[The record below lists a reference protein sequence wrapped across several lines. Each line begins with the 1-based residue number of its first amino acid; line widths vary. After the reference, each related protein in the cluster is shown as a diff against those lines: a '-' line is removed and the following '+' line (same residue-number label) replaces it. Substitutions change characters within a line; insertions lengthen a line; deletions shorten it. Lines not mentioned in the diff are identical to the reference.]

1 MAHKPSL
8 NKDIAEKM
16 IGATIVD
23 VKLVDTTDWY
33 LLSERPL
40 VVIELSN
47 GMSLHFQS
55 DDEFND
61 IGIAV
66 LNEIV
71 ENKSQE
77 GDKVSKYFLNYC
89 DMNKKVGV
97 DIFTHDGVDICL
109 TLPDNPKTL
118 KS

>member
-1 MAHKPSL
+1 MAHKPRM
-8 NKDIAEKM
+8 NKDIADKM

-23 VKLVDTTDWY
+23 VKLVDTTDWL

-40 VVIELSN
+40 VVIDLSN

-61 IGIAV
+61 TGIAV

-71 ENKSQE
+71 EDESQE
-77 GDKVSKYFLNYC
+77 EDKVSKYFLNYC
-89 DMNKKVGV
+89 DTNSTVGI
-97 DIFTHDGVDICL
+97 DI
-109 TLPDNPKTL
+109 PDDPNAETTNFENIF
-118 KS
+118 SADS